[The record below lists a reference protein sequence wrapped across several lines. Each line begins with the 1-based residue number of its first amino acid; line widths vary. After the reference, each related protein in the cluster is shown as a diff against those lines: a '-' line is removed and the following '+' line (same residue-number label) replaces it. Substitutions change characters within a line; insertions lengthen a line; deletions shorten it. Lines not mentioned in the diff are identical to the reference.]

1 MVICFVFVLYRC
13 VVTCDFNYNLE
24 MNPPPPATLNKE
36 TIGVWHGW
44 SNVGDKEVAREA
56 AAKGSHVS
64 LAIHF
69 LSLRKRI
76 TLEEAQVWFR
86 EEVLKWVHEL
96 LDRKQIFRASHV
108 LTNIGIDPGAEFSKI
123 FYTTSNKNMREYIG
137 NHLMKIEKLDE
148 TLQQLWTFLNL
159 ILENAITISKYKLP
173 TESLECLDKHSE
185 GFKAEVATVLLMK
198 TEDTRLNTFLNAE
211 TLWKYLLINNDLNN
225 LLLWINIR
233 YKSKIDDMLE
243 GILIDQFKK
252 FAITNEMLNFLAD
265 ESVATNLRHVLY
277 NELSKFGIFQNEE
290 KNNVILI
297 LERLKNSYSLA
308 NLYQILGKNQST
320 INVDHFIKLLIDYC
334 LDKQYYT
341 VLNVCVKNFKLP
353 QDTKELSLIGDF
365 RSLVNGFS
373 EFLLTR
379 NILNVVD
386 TLSNDLITFFNDNP
400 LILLTLLIFTKECD
414 FTKMIEKYSL
424 VINNLNLT
432 DSLINMLKQNE
443 IFNTVCSNK
452 ITGPPKCE
460 LSIYDL
466 IEKHLKIDKQLL
478 LELKSLNNQL
488 ALFYTEVIQKYG
500 YSKKIDYKF
509 YLKEARPSVAAK
521 KYILGESHDLKI
533 LDRKNCKLA
542 IMNFDCDEIGS
553 SCVAFSEMV
562 GADSNKVRVL
572 IRVAKILSESKY
584 EKESLLELLLNE
596 DDPYVVQ
603 NVLEKILIESIEC
616 NPFLSGSQLVQA
628 LKLYEITIQF
638 SKITN
643 IKLPELFFKS
653 CASRNLWLPFL
664 LLAQIH
670 DYPLDQIK
678 LLIQLFKSPN
688 MLEHL
693 THGVVNDIQVEEK
706 NVSYSRKSLMLKVGL
721 HKNLDILNQ
730 YASMSGKSQSSLES
744 GGSSSS
750 SDFFEIDVSNIKA
763 TLLQTLIRCH
773 NSTDPPKALLQA
785 CQLYRNPLLAV
796 FATSYEPDS
805 IITNWLTWLS
815 VSCEL
820 CRVFT
825 NYETTAISANSV
837 TNLLE
842 DCLKSNYPKTI
853 LESFEIFIPENP
865 LRTFM
870 EFLLCCYHL
879 DFTNPSL
886 VQKLETFQTMLK
898 NLRKNSIISEA
909 DHEMTYLNNKIWI
922 ETTAIRLLS
931 ALLEFNCNSMYEQ
944 ILIVENLYKIQIWKY
959 FSSDY
964 PNFYNLLEILKAL
977 YSSNCGVR
985 LNISLMFETK
995 NSRQAI
1001 IQCINAL
1008 LEKQK
1013 FSVALK
1019 ISQIEN
1025 LPPDLILTKEWQNKM
1040 NDRNDENFW
1049 KVCNETF
1056 AKHNVTADCIVDFFL
1071 ECSEQTS
1078 DLFEKFT
1085 LLKLAWEWSEKYDL
1099 SSLYEIEKKMWIAFL
1114 YLDDKHRDLDIF
1126 DIKESTYL
1134 YKDLIEMLKD
1144 VSQYESDLS
1153 KDLMNQLERI
1163 VAIVLNKKNFWL
1175 ALKLQKM
1182 FGCKSADLE
1191 TLKLCH
1197 NLAEGILL
1205 PYQLAAEQRLLLSN
1219 VNYLRTYSRRRTLLS
1234 TRFSSFSSSSHS
1246 PANSLQMMQTV
1257 DNVESYTND
1266 TLAILKLLSE
1276 HLHSGVEIGQ
1286 KIFMNYRIS
1295 INIEVPYQVVV
1306 MTTDYMKI
1314 LKDALED
1321 NCMNK
1326 IDVVHDFIWA
1336 YKWSK
1341 HEVADFI
1348 CEELINSTASYV
1360 DSNNDH
1366 LTMWDLNID
1375 QDFLLILQLL
1385 QDNCSV
1391 LGHKIYSYA
1400 STLHKSHIESDYS
1413 FKPSDLS
1420 LVIELLI
1427 RAHDCF
1433 TTDCNM
1439 EGISIVLKKSKE
1451 VVANLLILQDWKLMV
1466 RLLTG
1471 VARYTE
1477 MNYVFQ
1483 ILKENDQFE
1492 FLLRKNLRK
1501 DNTLKVALLEY
1512 LKKFC
1517 PDNRDLYKIVALHFT
1532 LFSEVAILWE
1542 REAQNNVKNLI
1553 SISKLEMQ
1561 NNKLNI
1567 DEEPFLLFENTQGTK
1582 ICLNKAMENYIHAT
1596 DFHLQ
1601 GEKLTLAMNSA
1612 KQAELIALQLAL
1624 LNEVPVN
1631 TSVVCLLN
1639 LKSGQIAELITSKLS
1654 FEQSL
1659 ILVEAYNFHA
1669 DWASI
1674 LYENYVVKNNAT
1686 YLEDFLKH
1694 LPLTDNLAHDISRKF
1709 IVSSINSVSE
1719 IKCMKNI
1726 LSRLPSLHVKYR
1738 IASELGFTDLV
1749 EDLIASGQLVYLKDT
1764 VWKKGYKS

>member
-1 MVICFVFVLYRC
+1 
-13 VVTCDFNYNLE
+13 
-24 MNPPPPATLNKE
+24 MNPPPPPTLNKE

-56 AAKGSHVS
+56 AAKGSHIN
-64 LAIHF
+64 LAINF
-69 LSLRKRI
+69 LSLRRKL
-76 TLEEAQVWFR
+76 TFDEARQWFR

-108 LTNIGIDPGAEFSKI
+108 LSNIGIDPGVEFSKI
-123 FYTTSNKNMREYIG
+123 FYTTSSKSMREYIG
-137 NHLMKIEKLDE
+137 NHLVKIDKLE
-148 TLQQLWTFLNL
+148 ENLQQLWTFLNL
-159 ILENAITISKYKLP
+159 ILENAISISKYKLS
-173 TESLECLDKHSE
+173 TESLECLDKHGE
-185 GFKAEVATVLLMK
+185 GFKAEVATVLLMN
-198 TEDTRLNTFLNAE
+198 TEDTRLNVFLNAE
-211 TLWKYLLINNDLNN
+211 TLWRYLLTNNDLNN
-225 LLLWINIR
+225 LLLWINIKYR
-233 YKSKIDDMLE
+233 PKIDDIIME
-243 GILIDQFKK
+243 GILIEQFKK
-252 FAITNEMLNFLAD
+252 FAITNEMLNFLAH
-265 ESVATNLRHVLY
+265 ESVATNLRHVMY

-308 NLYQILGKNQST
+308 NLYQILGKSQAS
-320 INVDHFIKLLIDYC
+320 INAEHFIKLLIDYC
-334 LDKQYYT
+334 LDKQYYAI
-341 VLNVCVKNFKLP
+341 LNVCVQNFKLP
-353 QDTKELSLIGDF
+353 RHTKELSLIGDF
-365 RSLVNGFS
+365 RALVSDFS
-373 EFLLTR
+373 EVLLIR
-379 NILNVVD
+379 NILNVAD
-386 TLSNDLITFFNDNP
+386 MLSSDLVTYFNDNP

-414 FTKMIEKYSL
+414 FTEMIETQSL
-424 VINNLNLT
+424 VISNLNLT
-432 DSLINMLKQNE
+432 ECFINMFKQIE

-466 IEKHLKIDKQLL
+466 IERHLRIDDQLL
-478 LELKSLNNQL
+478 LELKSTNNQL
-488 ALFYTEVIQKYG
+488 TPFYTEIIQNYG

-509 YLKEARPSVAAK
+509 YLKEARPSIAAQ
-521 KYILGESHDLKI
+521 KYVLGESRDLKI
-533 LDRKNCKLA
+533 LDRKNSKLA

-553 SCVAFSEMV
+553 SCVAFSEMI
-562 GADSNKVRVL
+562 GSDSTKLRVL
-572 IRVAKILSESKY
+572 IRVAKLLSASKF
-584 EKESLLELLLNE
+584 EKESLLELLE

-603 NVLEKILIESIEC
+603 NVLEKTLIESIES
-616 NPFLSGSQLVQA
+616 NPFLTGSQLLQA
-628 LKLYEITIQF
+628 LKLYEITVQF

-706 NVSYSRKSLMLKVGL
+706 NVSIRDSRKSLMLKVGL

-730 YASMSGKSQSSLES
+730 YASISGKSQSSLES

-750 SDFFEIDVSNIKA
+750 SDFYEIDVSNIKA

-820 CRVFT
+820 CKVFT

-842 DCLKSNYPKTI
+842 NCLKSNYPKTV

-870 EFLLCCYHL
+870 EFLLCCYNL

-886 VQKLETFQTMLK
+886 IQKLETFQTMLK

-909 DHEMTYLNNKIWI
+909 DHEMTYLNNKIWL

-931 ALLEFNCNSMYEQ
+931 ALLECNCHSMYEQ
-944 ILIVENLYKIQIWKY
+944 ILIVENLVKIQVWKY
-959 FSSDY
+959 FLSDF
-964 PNFYNLLEILKAL
+964 PNFCNLLQILKAL

-985 LNISLMFETK
+985 LNISLMFDSK
-995 NSRQAI
+995 DSRQAI

-1008 LEKQK
+1008 LEKQQ
-1013 FSVALK
+1013 FAVALK
-1019 ISQIEN
+1019 VAQIEN
-1025 LPPDLILTKEWQNKM
+1025 LPPDLILTKEWQSKM
-1040 NDRNDENFW
+1040 NDRNDDDFW
-1049 KVCNETF
+1049 SVCNVTF
-1056 AKHNVTADCIVDFFL
+1056 AKHKVTADCIVDFFL
-1071 ECSEQTS
+1071 ECSEQIS

-1085 LLKLAWEWSEKYDL
+1085 LLKLAWEWSEQYDL
-1099 SSLYEIEKKMWIAFL
+1099 SSRYEIEKKMWIAFL
-1114 YLDDKHRDLDIF
+1114 YLDDKHRDLEIF
-1126 DIKESTYL
+1126 GIKESTYL
-1134 YKDLIEMLKD
+1134 YKDLTEMLID
-1144 VSQYESDLS
+1144 VSQYEGELS
-1153 KDLMNQLERI
+1153 KDLMSQLERI
-1163 VAIVLNKKNFWL
+1163 VATVLNKKNFWL

-1182 FGCKSADLE
+1182 FGCKNPDLE

-1205 PYQLAAEQRLLLSN
+1205 PYQLDAEQRLLLSN

-1234 TRFSSFSSSSHS
+1234 TRFSSFSSASHS
-1246 PANSLQMMQTV
+1246 PANSLIHMQAV
-1257 DNVESYTND
+1257 DNVESYMND

-1295 INIEVPYQVVV
+1295 VNIEVPYQVVV

-1326 IDVVHDFIWA
+1326 LDVVHDFIWA

-1348 CEELINSTASYV
+1348 CEELINATSSYV
-1360 DSNNDH
+1360 ESTNDQ

-1375 QDFLLILQLL
+1375 QDFPLILQLL
-1385 QDNCSV
+1385 QDNCSI

-1400 STLHKSHIESDYS
+1400 STLHKSRIESDYS

-1439 EGISIVLKKSKE
+1439 EGISIILKKSKE

-1561 NNKLNI
+1561 NNKLNVE
-1567 DEEPFLLFENTQGTK
+1567 EEPFLLFQNNEGTK

-1601 GEKLTLAMNSA
+1601 GEKLTLAMNAA

-1631 TSVVCLLN
+1631 TSVVCLLS
-1639 LKSGQIAELITSKLS
+1639 LKSGQIVELVMSKLS
-1654 FEQSL
+1654 FEQAL

-1674 LYENYVVKNNAT
+1674 LYENYVVRNNAT
-1686 YLEDFLKH
+1686 YLDDFLKH